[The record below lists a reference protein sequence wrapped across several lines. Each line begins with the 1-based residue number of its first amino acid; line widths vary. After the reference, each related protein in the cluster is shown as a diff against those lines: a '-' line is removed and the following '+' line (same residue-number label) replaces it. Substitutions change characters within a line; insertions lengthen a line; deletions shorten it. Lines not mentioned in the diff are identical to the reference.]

1 MKTWLKSIGISITT
15 YVIPCIIMIALLSF
29 IGVLI
34 GDNGRALFAFS
45 VFACFV
51 LLNIFIVHDEL
62 TRKRIVNV
70 YSNDL
75 LFHFIQKKNK
85 NPEDVVLN
93 GVVQNLKK
101 YVEDHQK
108 EVEAVYTT
116 YKEF

>member
-1 MKTWLKSIGISITT
+1 MKTWLKSIGISITS

-29 IGVLI
+29 IGMLI
-34 GDNGRALFAFS
+34 GDSGRTLFVFS

-51 LLNIFIVHDEL
+51 LFNIFIVHNEL
-62 TRKRIVNV
+62 TRKRVVNM

-75 LFHFIQKKNK
+75 LFHFIQKQNK

-101 YVEDHQK
+101 YVESHQK
-108 EVEAVYTT
+108 EVEEIYTT
-116 YKEF
+116 YKEY

>member
-1 MKTWLKSIGISITT
+1 MLVILFLIGELVGDSGKTL
-15 YVIPCIIMIALLSF
+15 F
-29 IGVLI
+29 VLI
-34 GDNGRALFAFS
+34 VFLCAILF
-45 VFACFV
+45 
-51 LLNIFIVHDEL
+51 NILTVHREL

-75 LFHFIQKKNK
+75 LFHFIQKQNK

-108 EVEAVYTT
+108 EVETVYTT